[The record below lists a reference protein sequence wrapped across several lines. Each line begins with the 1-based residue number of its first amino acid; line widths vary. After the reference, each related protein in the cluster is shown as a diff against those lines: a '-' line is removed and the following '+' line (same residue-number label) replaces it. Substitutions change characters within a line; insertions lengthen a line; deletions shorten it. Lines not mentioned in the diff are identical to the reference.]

1 MKTTLR
7 AQRRADRERLEKKRR
22 LMYPH
27 SDRAVTDDKR
37 IVQNGK
43 ILRKSEVPRRPERI
57 DTPTPCSCGMCG
69 NPRRKMGELTRAEEQ
84 ANRDFKQ
91 QLKEL

>member
-1 MKTTLR
+1 MKTMLR

-22 LMYPH
+22 VIYH
-27 SDRAVTDDKR
+27 SDTVATDERGHVRFDKR
-37 IVQNGK
+37 LKHGEA
-43 ILRKSEVPRRPERI
+43 RRRPERV
-57 DTPTPCSCGMCG
+57 DTATPCSCGMCG
-69 NPRRKMGELTRAEEQ
+69 NPRRKMGELTLAEEQ